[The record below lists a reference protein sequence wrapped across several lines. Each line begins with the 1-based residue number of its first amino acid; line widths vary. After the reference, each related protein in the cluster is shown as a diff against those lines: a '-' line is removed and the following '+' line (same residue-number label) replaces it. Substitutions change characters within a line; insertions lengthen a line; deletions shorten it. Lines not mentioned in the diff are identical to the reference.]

1 MFFYFTLKS
10 RVLLEIYN
18 KKIYNIPMLRCGF
31 MDNIIQIKDLNF
43 TYQDKVIFKNLNLN
57 IKKNSFVSIIGP
69 NGSGKST
76 LIRILSGLNSYDGY
90 ITINGHYLNK
100 ENIKIIRRTLGVVF
114 DNPDNQFIGQTVIDD
129 LAFNLENLSYSK
141 EEINKE
147 ISYIAKLFKIEKIL
161 LLEPSN
167 LNNSTKQKVAI
178 ASALIHK
185 PKILMLDESL
195 HQLDNKD
202 KKIVFKALEAYKK
215 EHDLTIILIT
225 HNQED
230 TIISD
235 RIIVIDKQKIILDGK
250 VEEVYTKEKIL
261 YNLGIEIP
269 FIIKLSINLKLYDLI
284 DEIYLD
290 KDKLVNKL
298 WLD

>member
-18 KKIYNIPMLRCGF
+18 KKIYNIPILRCGF

-43 TYQDKVIFKNLNLN
+43 TYQDQVIFKNLNLN

-202 KKIVFKALEAYKK
+202 KKIVFKALETYKK

-230 TIISD
+230 TILSD

-261 YNLGIEIP
+261 HNLGIEIP

>member
-10 RVLLEIYN
+10 RVLLEIYS

-57 IKKNSFVSIIGP
+57 IKKNSFVSIIGS

-202 KKIVFKALEAYKK
+202 KKIVFKALETYKK

-230 TIISD
+230 TILSD

-261 YNLGIEIP
+261 HNLGIEIP

>member
-43 TYQDKVIFKNLNLN
+43 TYQDQVIFKNLNLN

-100 ENIKIIRRTLGVVF
+100 ENIKIIRRTLGIVF

-202 KKIVFKALEAYKK
+202 KKIVFKALETYKK

-230 TIISD
+230 TILSD

>member
-167 LNNSTKQKVAI
+167 LNNSTKQKIAI

-202 KKIVFKALEAYKK
+202 KKIVFKALETYKK

-230 TIISD
+230 TILSD

-261 YNLGIEIP
+261 HNLGIEIP

>member
-10 RVLLEIYN
+10 RVLLEIYS

-57 IKKNSFVSIIGP
+57 IKKNSFVS
-69 NGSGKST
+69 
-76 LIRILSGLNSYDGY
+76 
-90 ITINGHYLNK
+90 INGHYLNK

-202 KKIVFKALEAYKK
+202 KKIVFKALETYKK

-230 TIISD
+230 TILSD

-261 YNLGIEIP
+261 HNLGIEIP

-290 KDKLVNKL
+290 KD
-298 WLD
+298 

>member
-43 TYQDKVIFKNLNLN
+43 TYQDQVIFKNLNLN

-161 LLEPSN
+161 LSEPSN

-202 KKIVFKALEAYKK
+202 KKIVFKALETYKK

-230 TIISD
+230 TILSD

>member
-18 KKIYNIPMLRCGF
+18 KKIYNVPMLRCGF

-43 TYQDKVIFKNLNLN
+43 TYQDQVIFKNLNLN

-100 ENIKIIRRTLGVVF
+100 ENIKIIRRTLGIVF

-202 KKIVFKALEAYKK
+202 KKIVFKALETYKK

-230 TIISD
+230 TILSD
-235 RIIVIDKQKIILDGK
+235 RIIVINKQKIILDGK

>member
-18 KKIYNIPMLRCGF
+18 KKIYNIPMIRCGF

-161 LLEPSN
+161 LSEPSN

-202 KKIVFKALEAYKK
+202 KKIVFKALETYKK

-230 TIISD
+230 TILSD

-261 YNLGIEIP
+261 HNLGIEIP

>member
-161 LLEPSN
+161 LSEPSN

-202 KKIVFKALEAYKK
+202 KKIVFKALERYKK

-230 TIISD
+230 TILSD

>member
-10 RVLLEIYN
+10 RVLLEIYS

-43 TYQDKVIFKNLNLN
+43 TYQDKVIFKNLNL
-57 IKKNSFVSIIGP
+57 
-69 NGSGKST
+69 
-76 LIRILSGLNSYDGY
+76 
-90 ITINGHYLNK
+90 
-100 ENIKIIRRTLGVVF
+100 NIKIIRRTLGVVF

-202 KKIVFKALEAYKK
+202 KKIVFKALETYKK

-230 TIISD
+230 TILSD

>member
-100 ENIKIIRRTLGVVF
+100 ENIKIIRRTLGIVF

-161 LLEPSN
+161 LSEPSN

-202 KKIVFKALEAYKK
+202 KKIVFKALETYKK

-230 TIISD
+230 TILSD

>member
-1 MFFYFTLKS
+1 
-10 RVLLEIYN
+10 
-18 KKIYNIPMLRCGF
+18 MLRCGF

-100 ENIKIIRRTLGVVF
+100 ENIKIIRRTLGIVF

-161 LLEPSN
+161 LSEPSN

-202 KKIVFKALEAYKK
+202 KKIVFKALETYKK

-230 TIISD
+230 TILSD

-261 YNLGIEIP
+261 YNLGIELP

>member
-100 ENIKIIRRTLGVVF
+100 ENIKIIRRTLGIVF

-161 LLEPSN
+161 LSEPSN

-202 KKIVFKALEAYKK
+202 KKIVFKALETYKK

-230 TIISD
+230 TILSD
-235 RIIVIDKQKIILDGK
+235 RIIVIDKQKNILDGK

-261 YNLGIEIP
+261 HNLGIEIP

>member
-1 MFFYFTLKS
+1 
-10 RVLLEIYN
+10 
-18 KKIYNIPMLRCGF
+18 

-100 ENIKIIRRTLGVVF
+100 ENIKIIRRTLGIVF

-161 LLEPSN
+161 LSEPSN

-202 KKIVFKALEAYKK
+202 KKIVFKALETYKK

-230 TIISD
+230 TILSD

-261 YNLGIEIP
+261 HNLGIEIP

>member
-1 MFFYFTLKS
+1 
-10 RVLLEIYN
+10 
-18 KKIYNIPMLRCGF
+18 

-90 ITINGHYLNK
+90 ITINGHYLTK

-147 ISYIAKLFKIEKIL
+147 ISYIAKLFKIEKVL
-161 LLEPSN
+161 LSEPSN

-202 KKIVFKALEAYKK
+202 KKIVFKALETYKK

-230 TIISD
+230 TILSD

>member
-161 LLEPSN
+161 LSEPSN

-202 KKIVFKALEAYKK
+202 KKIVFKALETYKK

-230 TIISD
+230 TILSD

-261 YNLGIEIP
+261 YNLGIELP

>member
-1 MFFYFTLKS
+1 
-10 RVLLEIYN
+10 
-18 KKIYNIPMLRCGF
+18 MLRCGF

-161 LLEPSN
+161 LSEPSN

-202 KKIVFKALEAYKK
+202 KKIVFKALETYKK

-230 TIISD
+230 TILSD

-261 YNLGIEIP
+261 HNLGIEIP

>member
-10 RVLLEIYN
+10 RVLLEIYS
-18 KKIYNIPMLRCGF
+18 KKIYNIPMLRCSF

-43 TYQDKVIFKNLNLN
+43 TYQDQVIFKNLNLN

-100 ENIKIIRRTLGVVF
+100 ENIKIIRRTLGIVF

-161 LLEPSN
+161 LSEPSN

-202 KKIVFKALEAYKK
+202 KKIVFKALETYKK

-230 TIISD
+230 TILSD

-261 YNLGIEIP
+261 HNLGIEIP

>member
-100 ENIKIIRRTLGVVF
+100 ENIKIIRRTLGIVF

-161 LLEPSN
+161 LSEPSN

-202 KKIVFKALEAYKK
+202 KKIVFKALETYKK

-230 TIISD
+230 TILSD
-235 RIIVIDKQKIILDGK
+235 RIIVIDKQKNILDGK

>member
-100 ENIKIIRRTLGVVF
+100 ENIKIIRRTLGIVF

-161 LLEPSN
+161 LSEPSN

-202 KKIVFKALEAYKK
+202 KKIVFKALETYKK

-230 TIISD
+230 TILSD

-269 FIIKLSINLKLYDLI
+269 FIIKLSINLKLY
-284 DEIYLD
+284 EIYLD

>member
-161 LLEPSN
+161 LSEPSN
-167 LNNSTKQKVAI
+167 LNNTTKQKVAI

-202 KKIVFKALEAYKK
+202 KKIVFKALETYKK

-230 TIISD
+230 TILSD

-261 YNLGIEIP
+261 HNLGIEIP

>member
-100 ENIKIIRRTLGVVF
+100 ENIKIIRRTLGIVF

-161 LLEPSN
+161 LSEPSN

-202 KKIVFKALEAYKK
+202 KKIVFKALETYKK

-230 TIISD
+230 TILSD

-261 YNLGIEIP
+261 HNLGIEIP

>member
-18 KKIYNIPMLRCGF
+18 KKIYNIPILRCGF

-43 TYQDKVIFKNLNLN
+43 TYQDQVIFKNLNLN

-100 ENIKIIRRTLGVVF
+100 ENIKIIRRTLGIVF

-161 LLEPSN
+161 LSEPSN

-202 KKIVFKALEAYKK
+202 KKIVFKALETYKK

-230 TIISD
+230 TILSD

-261 YNLGIEIP
+261 HNLGIEIP

>member
-147 ISYIAKLFKIEKIL
+147 ISYIAKLFKIEKVL
-161 LLEPSN
+161 LSEPSN

-202 KKIVFKALEAYKK
+202 KKIVFKALETYKK

-230 TIISD
+230 TILSD

>member
-161 LLEPSN
+161 LSEPSN

-202 KKIVFKALEAYKK
+202 KKIVFKALETYKK

-230 TIISD
+230 TILSD

-261 YNLGIEIP
+261 YNIGIEIP

>member
-1 MFFYFTLKS
+1 
-10 RVLLEIYN
+10 
-18 KKIYNIPMLRCGF
+18 
-31 MDNIIQIKDLNF
+31 
-43 TYQDKVIFKNLNLN
+43 
-57 IKKNSFVSIIGP
+57 
-69 NGSGKST
+69 
-76 LIRILSGLNSYDGY
+76 
-90 ITINGHYLNK
+90 
-100 ENIKIIRRTLGVVF
+100 
-114 DNPDNQFIGQTVIDD
+114 
-129 LAFNLENLSYSK
+129 
-141 EEINKE
+141 
-147 ISYIAKLFKIEKIL
+147 
-161 LLEPSN
+161 
-167 LNNSTKQKVAI
+167 
-178 ASALIHK
+178 
-185 PKILMLDESL
+185 MLDESL

>member
-1 MFFYFTLKS
+1 MFFYFTLKF

-161 LLEPSN
+161 LSEPSN

-202 KKIVFKALEAYKK
+202 KKIVFKALETYKK

-230 TIISD
+230 TILSD

>member
-202 KKIVFKALEAYKK
+202 KKIVFKALETYKK

-230 TIISD
+230 TILSD

-261 YNLGIEIP
+261 HNLGIEIP

>member
-161 LLEPSN
+161 LSEPSN

-202 KKIVFKALEAYKK
+202 KKIVFKALETYKK

-230 TIISD
+230 TILSD

-261 YNLGIEIP
+261 HNLGIEIP

>member
-129 LAFNLENLSYSK
+129 LAFNLENLSYPK
-141 EEINKE
+141 QEINKE

-161 LLEPSN
+161 LSEPSN

-202 KKIVFKALEAYKK
+202 KKIVFKALETYKK

-230 TIISD
+230 TILSD

-261 YNLGIEIP
+261 HNLGIEIP

>member
-161 LLEPSN
+161 LSEPSN

-202 KKIVFKALEAYKK
+202 KKIVFKALETYKK

-230 TIISD
+230 TILSD

>member
-202 KKIVFKALEAYKK
+202 KKIVFKALETYKK

-230 TIISD
+230 TILSD

>member
-1 MFFYFTLKS
+1 
-10 RVLLEIYN
+10 
-18 KKIYNIPMLRCGF
+18 MLRCGF

-43 TYQDKVIFKNLNLN
+43 TYQDQVIFKNLNLN

-100 ENIKIIRRTLGVVF
+100 ENIKIIRRTLGIVF

-161 LLEPSN
+161 LSEPSN

-202 KKIVFKALEAYKK
+202 KKIVFKALERYKK

-230 TIISD
+230 TILSD

-261 YNLGIEIP
+261 YNLGIELP

>member
-1 MFFYFTLKS
+1 MFLYFTLKS
-10 RVLLEIYN
+10 RVLLKRYN

-100 ENIKIIRRTLGVVF
+100 ENIKIIRRTLGIVF

-161 LLEPSN
+161 LSEPSN

-202 KKIVFKALEAYKK
+202 KKIVFKALETYKK

-230 TIISD
+230 TILSD